1 MDGELSQMTM
11 IFWGH
16 KYQKNEVHILQIKQ
30 LKSMYLLWHVFDN
43 FIAIQNR
50 KNKIRPLWK
59 AQHLSFKS
67 VWIGRGC
74 QSNCWTVTTIFWS
87 TWGRIGTIEEATCE
101 AANPFV
107 CDNNNNMFAIGLDL
121 YQDFREQL
129 QASFGL
135 ATYKNKFFWETMGP
149 LITRHL
155 GHNFLQIPL
164 LKTHLKSHFLFSRSG
179 IFEKSHFSKTHI
191 KSRFY

>member
-1 MDGELSQMTM
+1 M
-11 IFWGH
+11 
-16 KYQKNEVHILQIKQ
+16 
-30 LKSMYLLWHVFDN
+30 
-43 FIAIQNR
+43 
-50 KNKIRPLWK
+50 
-59 AQHLSFKS
+59 
-67 VWIGRGC
+67 
-74 QSNCWTVTTIFWS
+74 TTIFWS

-149 LITRHL
+149 LIIRHIQL
-155 GHNFLQIPL
+155 G
-164 LKTHLKSHFLFSRSG
+164 
-179 IFEKSHFSKTHI
+179 EKKDWTKRDFWSKTTLIMAGWAGHVWI
-191 KSRFY
+191 LSIVK